1 MHICPGTLLHKGPIA
16 NACVAKGPKA
26 EEEELLHN
34 GDITHKTLF
43 IQNGIPL
50 NENCHIGYSRRNLV
64 MPIFVKTMLL
74 LQFQSSDRD
83 QMEDMKI
90 LHSMVHLDF

>member
-43 IQNGIPL
+43 IQNGILFIPL
-50 NENCHIGYSRRNLV
+50 NSEHFIGQRY
-64 MPIFVKTMLL
+64 IFIDV
-74 LQFQSSDRD
+74 Q
-83 QMEDMKI
+83 KI
-90 LHSMVHLDF
+90 VLAIT

>member
-43 IQNGIPL
+43 LQNGINQGGIELLKPFKPGL
-50 NENCHIGYSRRNLV
+50 GKKIFGLYGLGKNYS
-64 MPIFVKTMLL
+64 
-74 LQFQSSDRD
+74 
-83 QMEDMKI
+83 KI
-90 LHSMVHLDF
+90 W